1 MISKEAG
8 NKLKGELDNNIQD
21 VRVNQNQYSI
31 AQNGKENHFQDLKND
46 NKYSNVNED
55 IICDEVRSIYS
66 KKNKDSPQNK
76 DNPKNKDNSKNKDNQ
91 KKKVE
96 LSNNCGLVCIILI
109 GLLTVILTDQICRFV
124 TIIIQ
129 VFIVFSLSVLA
140 FWGMGGNKESN
151 KTSYLLSGMSIVW
164 LTLILNYFLSSHLAN
179 YKMVEFQYKP
189 SFEEYK
195 LTFLLFLLF
204 LILFFIE
211 YWNELYKEKNKEKM
225 SKSIDEILDKYV
237 KTKEDKKIAIDM
249 LLDSSKDLSI
259 GFKKE
264 LKNSIII
271 KFFHLT
277 NVALIAFFTMMAFI
291 FRNLIKPI
299 EVESV
304 NITSRISDLF
314 STVNAEVL
322 KDVFFYIIVWCIII
336 LYVFDVFFGL
346 YKLSTRFLEL
356 YKEVLKDK
364 KFTLLFGR
372 KSNPKD
378 LNE

>member
-1 MISKEAG
+1 M
-8 NKLKGELDNNIQD
+8 
-21 VRVNQNQYSI
+21 
-31 AQNGKENHFQDLKND
+31 F
-46 NKYSNVNED
+46 
-55 IICDEVRSIYS
+55 IITQAIM
-66 KKNKDSPQNK
+66 
-76 DNPKNKDNSKNKDNQ
+76 
-91 KKKVE
+91 
-96 LSNNCGLVCIILI
+96 
-109 GLLTVILTDQICRFV
+109 
-124 TIIIQ
+124 
-129 VFIVFSLSVLA
+129 VFFLFRLA
-140 FWGMGGNKESN
+140 IWGMGGNKESN

-164 LTLILNYFLSSHLAN
+164 LTLILNYILSSHLD
-179 YKMVEFQYKP
+179 KCMMVEFQYKP

-195 LTFLLFLLF
+195 LTFLLFVLF

-211 YWNELYKEKNKEKM
+211 FWNELYKEKNKEKM

-249 LLDSSKDLSI
+249 LLDSSKDLST

-264 LKNSIII
+264 FKNSIII
-271 KFFHLT
+271 KFFHLA

-322 KDVFFYIIVWCIII
+322 KDVLFYITVWCIII
-336 LYVFDVFFGL
+336 LYVFDVFWGL
-346 YKLSTRFLEL
+346 YKYSTRFLEL

-364 KFTLLFGR
+364 KFTLLFER
-372 KSNPKD
+372 KSNPED